1 MLIISARLRVIE
13 SYELSTSYVDQ
24 DFTCVSLL
32 HKIILKSSFQAQ
44 KSFFVKIYCKLQVVM
59 FANSVC

>member
-32 HKIILKSSFQAQ
+32 HEIILKSSFQAQ